1 MTLTFHTTSL
11 AAISSIDWG
20 VIVLYAIG
28 MVVVGLYFSKKNNNT
43 EDYLLG
49 GRKMNPLML
58 GMSLFASL
66 LSTISYLSY
75 TGEMIRYGPMFITG
89 AIAFPFV
96 IFTVGSFMIPYF
108 MKLRVTSAYEILEQ
122 RLGLSIRLLG
132 STLFTL
138 IRLFWMAVI
147 IHATTDKVLVPVL
160 GLGESW
166 TTQICILMGI
176 VTITYTSLGGL
187 RAVVFT
193 DVIQSGILFG
203 GGILTVA
210 IITNELG
217 NFRELWPAEWPTHW
231 EKPNWGF
238 DPEARMSLVSIF
250 LAVFCW
256 HTCTAGS
263 DQVVIQRYFA
273 TRNVKAA
280 KRVLVINLVADFLA
294 MLLMA
299 MVGLAL
305 IAYFTANPD
314 ILGTD
319 QSLDNNSDQLFP
331 KFIST
336 ELPVG
341 LTGLVISGLLAAAMS
356 SLSSGM
362 NSTSSVITTDFI
374 SLFRSVEPDEKSKI
388 LIARWV
394 SVIIGLIVVI
404 LSLIVGHV
412 SGNLFEVANKVVN
425 LFVSPLFVLFFLAMF
440 VKSSN
445 AIGVW
450 CGALTSITI
459 AVSIAFWKEITG
471 EEGISFLW
479 IMPAA
484 FILGILVGSIASLA
498 FRRKQES

>member
-1 MTLTFHTTSL
+1 MTPFYQPSL
-11 AAISSIDWG
+11 AAISAIDWG
-20 VIVLYAIG
+20 VILLYAIG
-28 MVVVGLYFSKKNNNT
+28 MVGVGLYFSRKINNT

-49 GRKMNPLML
+49 GRKMNPLMVGL
-58 GMSLFASL
+58 SLFASL

-75 TGEMIRYGPMFITG
+75 PGEMIRYGPMFITG
-89 AIAFPFV
+89 ALAFPFV
-96 IFTVGSFMIPYF
+96 IFVVGSFMIPYF

-132 STLFTL
+132 SSLFTL

-160 GLGESW
+160 DLGESW
-166 TTQICILMGI
+166 TVPICILMGI
-176 VTITYTSLGGL
+176 VTIIYTSLGGL

-210 IITNELG
+210 IVASKLG
-217 NFRELWPAEWPTHW
+217 SVGELWPAEWPQHW

-238 DPEARMSLVSIF
+238 DPEARMSLVSMF

-273 TRNVKAA
+273 TRDIKGAR
-280 KRVLVINLVADFLA
+280 RVLVINLVADFLA

-305 IAYFTANPD
+305 IAYFTANSHM
-314 ILGTD
+314 LEAN
-319 QSLDNNSDQLFP
+319 QSLANSSDQLFP

-336 ELPVG
+336 GLPVG

-362 NSTSSVITTDFI
+362 NSTSSVLTSDFV
-374 SLFRSVEPDEKSKI
+374 LLLRSVEPDEKSKI
-388 LIARWV
+388 VIARWI
-394 SVIIGLIVVI
+394 SVIIGLVVVV
-404 LSLIVGHV
+404 LSLIVEHV

-425 LFVSPLFVLFFLAMF
+425 LFVAPLFVLFFLAMF

-450 CGALTSITI
+450 CGALTSITV
-459 AVSIAFWKEITG
+459 AVLIAFWKEMTG
-471 EEGISFLW
+471 VEGISFLW

-484 FILGILVGSIASLA
+484 FILGTLVGAIASLA
-498 FRRKQES
+498 FKAKRES